1 MRSTNNIDFSRLR
14 GRGQG
19 TKGFALIAAL
29 MAGWI
34 LTALGVLVFTVSTRD
49 IRVSTR
55 VVGEKKAFASAEA
68 GIHRLTQNFDPFNM
82 AASTFTNVQVY
93 ANGDP
98 DSRYSI
104 DTPTRPESG
113 PANVPLPGYAIG
125 GGQMWGQDRY
135 VTRVTGTNTRYAS
148 NVQIAVG
155 IGFGPV
161 EITTTY
167 R

>member
-1 MRSTNNIDFSRLR
+1 
-14 GRGQG
+14 
-19 TKGFALIAAL
+19 
-29 MAGWI
+29 
-34 LTALGVLVFTVSTRD
+34 LVFTVSTRD
-49 IRVSTR
+49 VRVSTR

-68 GIHRLTQNFDPFNM
+68 GIHRLTMTFDPFNM
-82 AASTFTNVQVY
+82 SASTFTNVPVY
-93 ANGDP
+93 STGDP

-104 DTPTRPESG
+104 DTPTRPTSG
-113 PANVPLPGYAIG
+113 PASVPLPGYAIG

-135 VTRVTGTNTRYAS
+135 VARVTGTNTRYAS
-148 NVQIAVG
+148 NVVIDVG